1 MYKYM
6 KMLAMAVFHSMKV
19 WYVVSSITSG
29 FVSKQNN
36 TEPSPKLMTPIPHY
50 QFKDPRTK
58 RKWDKPLWLMP
69 VHWPLQGQRG
79 NMHMGKNSEAGMI
92 VFHHLHAMHTCWR
105 KCVATCAPK
114 TGGKIHQGVILLG
127 YICKT
132 QTHKDTDLGRVE
144 GHQWLRKLGTGSILL
159 ILAPILATVTAR
171 SPVIKWLP
179 PGSGT

>member
-36 TEPSPKLMTPIPHY
+36 TEPSPKLMNPIPHY
-50 QFKDPRTK
+50 QYKDPRTK
-58 RKWDKPLWLMP
+58 RKWEKPLWLMSVFGP
-69 VHWPLQGQRG
+69 FKVKEETCIWEKIQKLEWLYSIT
-79 NMHMGKNSEAGMI
+79 NMQCIMLKKMCCYLCYKNRRQYTSGSN
-92 VFHHLHAMHTCWR
+92 TPW
-105 KCVATCAPK
+105 
-114 TGGKIHQGVILLG
+114 IH
-127 YICKT
+127 CTT

-144 GHQWLRKLGTGSILL
+144 GHQWLRK
-159 ILAPILATVTAR
+159 LAPILATVTAR